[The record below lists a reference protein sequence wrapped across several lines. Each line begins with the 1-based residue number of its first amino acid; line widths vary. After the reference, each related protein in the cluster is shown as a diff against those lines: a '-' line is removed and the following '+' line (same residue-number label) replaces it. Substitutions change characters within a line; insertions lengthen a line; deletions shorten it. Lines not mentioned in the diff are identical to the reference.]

1 MEERRENIDEAL
13 RKGEW
18 SRRGWG
24 SQVLFRM
31 GKRRRGKLKGGKQGE
46 KNIGE
51 KEAF

>member
-1 MEERRENIDEAL
+1 MR
-13 RKGEW
+13 RKGRG
-18 SRRGWG
+18 SGVHRRGWG